1 MVVWFYDVIRTVCGA
16 VVRSY
21 CMITGA
27 FSMLAYGRGV
37 FLLYSHKGFTVWS
50 QDAIIGFMVWSHDA
64 IIGFMVWSH
73 DAIIGFMVW
82 SHDAIIG
89 FMVWS
94 HDVTIRGL
102 RGGLTMILRV
112 YGVVSRCDHRV

>member
-50 QDAIIGFMVWSHDA
+50 QDAIIGFMVWSHD
-64 IIGFMVWSH
+64 
-73 DAIIGFMVW
+73 
-82 SHDAIIG
+82 
-89 FMVWS
+89 
-94 HDVTIRGL
+94 VTIRGL